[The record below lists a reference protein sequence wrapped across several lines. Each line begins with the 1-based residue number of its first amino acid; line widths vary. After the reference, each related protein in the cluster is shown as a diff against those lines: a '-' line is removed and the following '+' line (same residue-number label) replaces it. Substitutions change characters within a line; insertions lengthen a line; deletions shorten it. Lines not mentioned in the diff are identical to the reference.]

1 MNESED
7 SEEYSQ
13 EADVPDVFDED
24 FGAESD
30 SDEDEDED
38 EEEDLHGKK
47 KAGGIQI
54 FKKPEADVK
63 KFIEKD
69 EKKTKM
75 TPAIAAL
82 KRTTARNKAKAEAE
96 AKAKA
101 KAKAEEAKAKAEE
114 ARAKVEA
121 EAEAEAA
128 AAKKTPVKKTPTPV
142 KKAPTPVKRVPT
154 PEKKETPKAS
164 PAKIE
169 TPVRTASTR
178 LAAKAAERAKAE
190 AEAKEPSPPK
200 VETKTI
206 TFVVNAAKKSQKQVK
221 VTVEAIIPLKTTKA
235 KTTKAPALKP
245 SKASQAKSKA
255 VAAATISKGGKGKT
269 MEIEQSSEAESVS
282 MSTRGGQD
290 KRGIMVKPA
299 PKVPIFKK
307 PTKGSRVNPK
317 QEVAPAETLT
327 KKKGKYIHD
336 FHTQEELMKEAA
348 LTEIYN
354 KKSLV

>member
-7 SEEYSQ
+7 SEEFSQ
-13 EADVPDVFDED
+13 VSDVPDVFDED
-24 FGAESD
+24 FGADSD
-30 SDEDEDED
+30 SDEDDDEN
-38 EEEDLHGKK
+38 EEDDLQGKK
-47 KAGGIQI
+47 KAQGIQI

-69 EKKTKM
+69 EKKTMK
-75 TPAIAAL
+75 PAIAAL

-101 KAKAEEAKAKAEE
+101 KAKAEAEAEAKAQ
-114 ARAKVEA
+114 AKA

-128 AAKKTPVKKTPTPV
+128 AAAAAEKASVKKPTPV
-142 KKAPTPVKRVPT
+142 KKAPTPVKRAPT
-154 PEKKETPKAS
+154 PDKKETPKES

-169 TPVRTASTR
+169 TSVRTGSTR
-178 LAAKAAERAKAE
+178 LAAKAAERAKAME
-190 AEAKEPSPPK
+190 EEVKEPSPPK
-200 VETKTI
+200 VETKSI
-206 TFVVNAAKKSQKQVK
+206 TFVVNAEKKSQKQIK
-221 VTVEAIIPLKTTKA
+221 ITLEAIIPPKTTKA
-235 KTTKAPALKP
+235 KPTKAAALKP
-245 SKASQAKSKA
+245 SKASQAKTKA
-255 VAAATISKGGKGKT
+255 ALAATNKGGKTKT
-269 MEIEQSSEAESVS
+269 MEIESSEPESVS

-290 KRGIMVKPA
+290 KRNAMAKPA
-299 PKVPIFKK
+299 PKVPTFKK

-317 QEVAPAETLT
+317 QEVTPEPLT

-336 FHTQEELMKEAA
+336 FYSQEELMKEAA